1 MTAKIGSKEIV
12 TPGSGS
18 APGNNNPLAAIMMGK
33 MKDVLQKKMTKKE
46 SSSSFESS
54 SLSSTD
60 SGKEK
65 TEQAVEENVSKE
77 EEDALD
83 DDDSFQANSTIKA
96 TKAARKRRQMK
107 ERAEKNKRRWFMFY
121 PEDNCLAN
129 WNIVMTIILLV
140 TCLVTPWKIA
150 FSAEADF
157 AWEVINTI
165 IDIFFGID
173 MLVIFNSAF
182 YDDDN
187 QL

>member
-1 MTAKIGSKEIV
+1 
-12 TPGSGS
+12 
-18 APGNNNPLAAIMMGK
+18 
-33 MKDVLQKKMTKKE
+33 
-46 SSSSFESS
+46 
-54 SLSSTD
+54 
-60 SGKEK
+60 
-65 TEQAVEENVSKE
+65 
-77 EEDALD
+77 
-83 DDDSFQANSTIKA
+83 
-96 TKAARKRRQMK
+96 MK

-157 AWEVINTI
+157 VWEVINTI